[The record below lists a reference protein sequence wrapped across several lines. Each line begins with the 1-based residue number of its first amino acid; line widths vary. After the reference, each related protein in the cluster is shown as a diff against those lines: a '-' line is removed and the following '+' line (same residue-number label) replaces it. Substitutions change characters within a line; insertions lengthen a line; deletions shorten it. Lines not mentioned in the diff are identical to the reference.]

1 MGRFIVTVIW
11 SVIYT
16 FVIGFIAAPLTQSVF
31 EPKEAL
37 IIGVIFG
44 VLFALII
51 PAITAGS
58 HKDNSKYSK
67 LNR

>member
-1 MGRFIVTVIW
+1 ML
-11 SVIYT
+11 
-16 FVIGFIAAPLTQSVF
+16 VIGFIAAPLTQSVF

-37 IIGVIFG
+37 LIGVIFG

-58 HKDNSKYSK
+58 HKDKSKYSK

>member
-11 SVIYT
+11 SIIYMLI
-16 FVIGFIAAPLTQSVF
+16 IGFIAAPLTQSVF
-31 EPKEAL
+31 EPKEAIL
-37 IIGVIFG
+37 IGVIFG

-58 HKDNSKYSK
+58 HKDKSKYSK